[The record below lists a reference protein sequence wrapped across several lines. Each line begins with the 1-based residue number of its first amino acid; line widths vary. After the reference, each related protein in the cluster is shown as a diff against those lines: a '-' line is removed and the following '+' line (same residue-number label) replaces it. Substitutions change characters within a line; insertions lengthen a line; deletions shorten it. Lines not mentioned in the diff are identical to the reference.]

1 MEKEYIDKLIEIG
14 KKESCTDQEFS
25 YFLTNLPDVMN
36 RELLFVLRREY
47 KIDTLLTTKQG
58 ISRIDPV
65 IYANALTDEEEKLVA
80 FIVDLIKG
88 IHIIMFRNRMARA
101 STTIISNLFGTL
113 IQKDKKAFIDLYNW
127 IAFNGGNYYIP
138 ENSLFTGETVN
149 QREARYKQEE
159 EERQRYE
166 NIHIKAEAR
175 KKQNRDNHL
184 LKSKEKNE
192 IRDLEIE
199 KMNQLD
205 KLQQLKSIANSS
217 YPLDFYP
224 EEFST
229 INITIIERLSL
240 EEAQNL
246 KEKLKS
252 IKKKGPWKS
261 IAKLLL
267 SNSQQ

>member
-1 MEKEYIDKLIEIG
+1 MKKEYIDKLIEIG
-14 KKESCTDQEFS
+14 KKEFCTDQEFS
-25 YFLTNLPDVMN
+25 YFLTKLPDVAN
-36 RELLFVLRREY
+36 RELLLTLREEY
-47 KIDTLLTTKQG
+47 KIDTSHMTRDWIT
-58 ISRIDPV
+58 RIDPV
-65 IYANALTDEEEKLVA
+65 VHANVLTDEDKMLVA

-88 IHIIMFRNRMARA
+88 IHIIMFQAGYGGG
-101 STTIISNLFGTL
+101 STTIICNLFGTL
-113 IQKDKKAFIDLYNW
+113 IQKNKKAFIDLYNW

-229 INITIIERLSL
+229 TNITMIEKLSL

-261 IAKLLL
+261 IARLLL
-267 SNSQQ
+267 SNSHH